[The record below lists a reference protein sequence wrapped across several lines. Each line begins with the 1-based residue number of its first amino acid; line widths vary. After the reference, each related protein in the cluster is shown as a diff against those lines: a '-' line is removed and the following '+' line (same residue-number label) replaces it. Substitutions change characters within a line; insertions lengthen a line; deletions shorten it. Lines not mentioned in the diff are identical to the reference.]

1 MIDPETFGSLLR
13 DGAHW
18 KFELFVG
25 GIEMLVFDG
34 LIGWLA
40 FPFIRKHWQH
50 HIARDRRESGGNI
63 GGFVPMSYKM
73 QITSPSGENSK
84 CQFHQTGEGK

>member
-34 LIGWLA
+34 LIGVL
-40 FPFIRKHWQH
+40 FLPFIRKHWQH

-63 GGFVPMSYKM
+63 GGFVPMYLPL
-73 QITSPSGENSK
+73 TSGTMPAGRSCGQSR
-84 CQFHQTGEGK
+84 F